1 MWRSGVSSE
10 LFLRFYVNECFK
22 PGICGQWQAGI
33 WLGAVVVFLFQGTE
47 AEEILGCFGE
57 NGETEGGGKEL
68 TFTYM
73 EKKGIFS

>member
-1 MWRSGVSSE
+1 MLMSALNWEFVDNG
-10 LFLRFYVNECFK
+10 K
-22 PGICGQWQAGI
+22 
-33 WLGAVVVFLFQGTE
+33 LGAVVVFLLQGTE